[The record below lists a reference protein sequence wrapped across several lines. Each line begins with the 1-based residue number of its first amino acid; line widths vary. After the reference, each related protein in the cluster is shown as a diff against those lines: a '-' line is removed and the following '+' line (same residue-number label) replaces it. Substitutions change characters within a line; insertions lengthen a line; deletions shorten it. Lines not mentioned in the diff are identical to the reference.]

1 MLLAIDVGN
10 TNISFGVLEGEAL
23 RHHLRCESARAR
35 TADEYAVLVRQM
47 LDLRRVEVDR
57 IDSAVIA
64 SVVPTLTDTIVGLVE
79 RAFGIE
85 PLVVGPGIKTG
96 MSILYENPRE
106 VGADRIVNAV
116 AAHEWMKR
124 HPDPP
129 HAAPGSEPGATRGG
143 AEPGRGESAASGVI
157 VVDFGT
163 ATTFDCVTPK
173 GEYLGGVIAPGI
185 QISAEALFSRAARL
199 SRVEIALPPRVVG
212 RNPVHSMQSG
222 IVYGYAGLVDGLV
235 GRLRRELGYPCRV
248 IATGGLARLIAPQT
262 ETIEVVDD
270 DLTLTGLRLIYERN
284 AERNSGPATLPP
296 AARGGGQD

>member
-10 TNISFGVLEGEAL
+10 TNISFGVLEREVL

-47 LDLRRVEVDR
+47 LDLRGVDFDR
-57 IDSAVIA
+57 IDSAIIA
-64 SVVPTLTDTIVGLVE
+64 SVVPTLTDTMVGLVQ
-79 RAFGIE
+79 RAFGVE

-96 MSILYENPRE
+96 MAILYENPRE

-116 AAHEWMKR
+116 AAHDWVKLTGA
-124 HPDPP
+124 DPQAGSASAP
-129 HAAPGSEPGATRGG
+129 EEHADV
-143 AEPGRGESAASGVI
+143 GVI

-173 GEYLGGVIAPGI
+173 GEYLGGIIAPGI

-199 SRVEIALPPRVVG
+199 ARVEIALPPRVVG

-235 GRLRRELGYPCRV
+235 ARLRRELGYPCRV
-248 IATGGLARLIAPQT
+248 VATGGLARLIAPQT
-262 ETIEVVDD
+262 DSIEEVDD
-270 DLTLTGLRLIYERN
+270 NLTLTGLRLLYERN
-284 AERNSGPATLPP
+284 SAP
-296 AARGGGQD
+296 AAAGSSSTPRAGGQD